1 VASLDEELKR
11 RRLADLAASQ
21 LAYNTETSF
30 QREMLTDPFLA
41 QAQGPAEYRRSIDAA
56 ARADA
61 EAQQSLRDAQIL
73 AQQPVAQDPVYNN
86 FLTRRVDN
94 PALDLLRNIVSTRLI
109 NRGVLENPLDIA
121 KRNLNA
127 LEARNQQIDTLTKA
141 ATARSD
147 FADDVRAQ
155 AFALAQ
161 SRGVQVDP
169 RLAQSPEDQVSLG
182 ITTSGLNFN
191 PQEVVNYQR
200 SLGDLTSDARVNQLA
215 NEAFARGE
223 ITEDQKDR
231 VLSARGVNKL
241 DTFENLVRIE
251 NLGAGLE
258 RRTTIA
264 GEVTETPSRDAIALA
279 RRYEQPGG
287 TFQLAPDSDIESRD
301 RILNNLDEVND
312 AAAQARRVENSLRY
326 AEIVPLLTKG
336 VIEGDQ
342 FISGAVA
349 GRLPAFVRDLVDAQ
363 SRNIESIAG
372 AIAQQSLRET
382 LGGQFAVQENIQ
394 LQQRFYDPTLPVI
407 FNLAR
412 IRRSQKL
419 NDFIAREVDR
429 LEEHMA
435 LYGFEAN
442 GPTVDGKTMPF
453 RRRKVSEIF
462 EEMNAGEDGLSNLLD
477 EFNED
482 ELIAFANGNKKNLEA
497 EYNGVKVRDSIK
509 AKLAEIL
516 KKKEQGLLP

>member
-1 VASLDEELKR
+1 MASLDEELKR
-11 RRLADLAASQ
+11 QRLADLAASQ
-21 LAYNTETSF
+21 GALLSETSF

-61 EAQQSLRDAQIL
+61 ESQQSLRDAQML
-73 AQQPVAQDPVYNN
+73 AQQPVAQEPVYNN
-86 FLTRRVDN
+86 FLTRKVDN
-94 PALDLLRNIVSTRLI
+94 PALDLLRSIVSSRLI
-109 NRGVLENPLDIA
+109 NRGVLENPTDIA
-121 KRNLNA
+121 RRNLNA
-127 LEARNQQIDTLTKA
+127 LEAKNQQIDTLTKA

-147 FADDVRAQ
+147 LADDLRAQ
-155 AFALAQ
+155 AYALAQ
-161 SRGVQVDP
+161 SRGVPVDP
-169 RLAQSPEDQVSLG
+169 RLALSPEEQVSLG
-182 ITTSGLNFN
+182 INTFGMNLDPTQVLG
-191 PQEVVNYQR
+191 YQR
-200 SLGDLTSDARVNQLA
+200 DLGEVAQAARVNQLA
-215 NEAFARGE
+215 NEAFARGD
-223 ITEDQKDR
+223 ITADQRDR
-231 VLSARGVNKL
+231 VLSARDENKL
-241 DTFENLVRIE
+241 DTFQDLVRIE
-251 NLGAGLE
+251 NVGAGLE
-258 RRTTIA
+258 RRTTIG
-264 GEVTETPSRDAIALA
+264 GEVIETPSRDAAALA
-279 RRYEQPGG
+279 RRYEQPGS
-287 TFQLAPDSDIESRD
+287 TFQLAPESDIKSRD

-342 FISGAVA
+342 FISGAVT
-349 GRLPAFVRDLVDAQ
+349 GRLPAFVRDHVDAN

-419 NDFIAREVDR
+419 NEFIGREVDR

-477 EFNED
+477 EFTDD
-482 ELIAFANGNKKNLEA
+482 EIIAFANGPKKNLEA
-497 EYNGVKVRDSIK
+497 EFKGVKVGDSIK
-509 AKLAEIL
+509 AKLLEIL
-516 KKKEQGLLP
+516 KKKEQGL